1 MSGLSWDGTGSH
13 TRVFPLDLDGTGTE
27 DAKLTEDR
35 YEVFVNGEL
44 IGHKTLLNQNDRLKD
59 IDDFL
64 KKEGYTYFTAQV
76 NGDHY
81 EITADVEGKDIQ
93 DALKVYLNNR

>member
-13 TRVFPLDLDGTGTE
+13 TRIFPLDSDSF
-27 DAKLTEDR
+27 DNAKLTEDR

-44 IGHKTLLNQNDRLKD
+44 VGNKTLLNQNDSLTD

-64 KKEGYTYFTAQV
+64 RAKGFSTYTTTQ

-81 EITADVEGKDIQ
+81 DIQVSEVERKDIKDTLQ
-93 DALKVYLNNR
+93 VYLNNR